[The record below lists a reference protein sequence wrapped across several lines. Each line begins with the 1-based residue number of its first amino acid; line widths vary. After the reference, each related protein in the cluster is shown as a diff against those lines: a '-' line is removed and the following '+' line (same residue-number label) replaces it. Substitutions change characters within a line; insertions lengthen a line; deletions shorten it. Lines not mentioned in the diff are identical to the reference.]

1 MAVLWTLLH
10 FGHLF
15 FIIYKKGINSASII
29 NRINYLSEKVLRSK
43 NDKVVIE
50 IYLKSLGT
58 KKKLSNICSL
68 VKKMKRAIC
77 SNTIN

>member
-15 FIIYKKGINSASII
+15 FITYKKGINSASII
-29 NRINYLSEKVLRSK
+29 NRINYLSEKVLFSK
-43 NDKVVIE
+43 NDKIVIE
-50 IYLKSLGT
+50 IYLK
-58 KKKLSNICSL
+58 SNICSL
-68 VKKMKRAIC
+68 VKKMKSAIC

>member
-15 FIIYKKGINSASII
+15 FITYKKGINSASII
-29 NRINYLSEKVLRSK
+29 NRINYLSEKVLFSK
-43 NDKVVIE
+43 NDKIVIE
-50 IYLKSLGT
+50 IYLKS
-58 KKKLSNICSL
+58 NICNL
-68 VKKMKRAIC
+68 VKKMKSAIC